1 MKRIFLLFI
10 ALFSLNSITVQAQNC
25 TADPSITE
33 FGVFPLPDTSDV
45 LFSDPTIGINEFA
58 CPGQFF
64 EFTFTAGVP
73 PMLDVAP
80 FLGLPTPLELPLD
93 LVVITGV
100 NGLDA
105 LGWTEADNFACE
117 PDGCSFIPDQSLP
130 ITLGCGRV
138 FGTAPMTPGDY
149 PIVFSLEATVTLGVP
164 TTVPLDYPDPATF
177 PGNYI
182 IRVLDASDPACG
194 TSSVE
199 DLFTEN
205 VAVSQNAPNPFS
217 RYTEITLNS
226 RTAGTYSF
234 QVYSLTGKLVHQD
247 EIQATAGENVI
258 PFDGSGLNAGV
269 YLYSIG
275 NEDGLITKRM
285 VLSK

>member
-1 MKRIFLLFI
+1 MKRILLLLI
-10 ALFSLNSITVQAQNC
+10 ALFSLTSLAVQAQNC
-25 TADPSITE
+25 TPDQTVTE

-45 LFSDPTIGINEFA
+45 LFSDPTIGIDEFA

-64 EFTFTAGVP
+64 EYTFTAGVP
-73 PMLDVAP
+73 PQLDVAP

-93 LVVITGV
+93 EVRIDDVM
-100 NGLDA
+100 GLDP
-105 LGWTEADNFACE
+105 LGWTVAANFGCE
-117 PDGCSFIPDQSLP
+117 PDGCVFIPDQSLP

-149 PIVFSLEATVTLGVP
+149 PIVFNLSATVTIGVP
-164 TTVPLDYPDPATF
+164 TTVPLLYPDPGTF
-177 PGNYI
+177 PGNYV
-182 IRVLDASDPACG
+182 IRVLDATDPACG

-226 RTAGTYSF
+226 RTAGLYTF
-234 QVYSLTGKLVHQD
+234 TVYSLTGKKVHQQD
-247 EIQATAGENVI
+247 IQASAGENVI
-258 PFDGSGLNAGV
+258 PFDGSGLNSG
-269 YLYSIG
+269 
-275 NEDGLITKRM
+275 
-285 VLSK
+285 